1 MQKQN
6 SQLYVHIIIS
16 NYVYTLT
23 KLHKTIW
30 QDINRTKKKKKELI
44 VFFFS
49 SKFLKSLKETKM
61 IKTVSWL
68 HKKYG
73 DPH

>member
-30 QDINRTKKKKKELI
+30 QDINSPNCSSYSL
-44 VFFFS
+44 FFFP
-49 SKFLKSLKETKM
+49 KFLKSLKEIKM
-61 IKTVSWL
+61 IKAVSWL
-68 HKKYG
+68 
-73 DPH
+73 